1 MRILVTED
9 DEDLLFAV
17 ALSLR
22 GEGFAV
28 DVAADLAAADEALAV
43 NSYDCAVL
51 DRMVPGGDTL
61 DHVRRLR
68 EAGFQVPVLFL
79 TALDDVA
86 DRVAGLGVGDD
97 YLVKP
102 FAMDELVV
110 RVRSLCRRGAIGP
123 PGLLRHGDVEL
134 DVGRREASRAG
145 VALTLTP
152 TEFAV
157 LQLLLTRAG
166 ETVSRADLISHA
178 WDEMADPKSNVLDVL
193 MTSLRRKLRPPQVI
207 HTVRGIGYRLG

>member
-9 DEDLLFAV
+9 DDDLLFAV

-28 DVAADLAAADEALAV
+28 DTAADLAAADEALAV

-61 DHVRRLR
+61 DLVEGLR
-68 EAGFQVPVLFL
+68 ENGFQVPVLFL

-86 DRVAGLGVGDD
+86 HRVAGLAVGDD

-110 RVRSLCRRGAIGP
+110 RVRSLCRRGPIGEAVV
-123 PGLLRHGDVEL
+123 LTHGDLEL
-134 DVGRREASRAG
+134 DVGRREARRGG
-145 VALTLTP
+145 VVLTLTP
-152 TEFAV
+152 TEFSV
-157 LQLLLTRAG
+157 LHLLMTRAG
-166 ETVSRADLISHA
+166 EPVSRLDLLAHA

-193 MTSLRRKLRPPQVI
+193 MTSLRRKLRTPQVV
-207 HTVRGIGYRLG
+207 HTVRGVGYRLG

>member
-28 DVAADLAAADEALAV
+28 DTAADLAAADEALAV

-61 DHVRRLR
+61 GLVRDLR
-68 EAGFQVPVLFL
+68 ENGSQVPVLFL

-86 DRVAGLGVGDD
+86 HRVEGLGVGDD

-102 FAMDELVV
+102 FAMDELVA
-110 RVRSLCRRGAIGP
+110 RVRSLCRRGPIGAP
-123 PGLLRHGDVEL
+123 VVLTRGDVEL
-134 DVGRREASRAG
+134 DVGRREARRGG

-152 TEFAV
+152 TEFSV
-157 LQLLLTRAG
+157 LHLLMTRAG
-166 ETVSRADLISHA
+166 EPVSRMDLLTHA

-193 MTSLRRKLRPPQVI
+193 MTSLRRKLRTPPVI
-207 HTVRGIGYRLG
+207 HTVRGVGYQLG